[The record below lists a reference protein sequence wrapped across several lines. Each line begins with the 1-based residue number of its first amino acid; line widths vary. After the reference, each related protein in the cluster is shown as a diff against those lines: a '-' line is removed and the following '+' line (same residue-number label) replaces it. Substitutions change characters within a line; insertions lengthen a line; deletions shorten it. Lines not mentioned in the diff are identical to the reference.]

1 MVKASITKTSIIV
14 NFNDYKKFLALKN
27 NLRIQIILASK
38 IRKSGKEFQI

>member
-1 MVKASITKTSIIV
+1 MTTRSL
-14 NFNDYKKFLALKN
+14 DLKN